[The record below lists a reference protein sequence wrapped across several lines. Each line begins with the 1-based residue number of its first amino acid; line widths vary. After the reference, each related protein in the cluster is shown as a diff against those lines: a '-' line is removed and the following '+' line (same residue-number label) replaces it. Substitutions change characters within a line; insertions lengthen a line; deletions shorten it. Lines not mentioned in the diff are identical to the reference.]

1 MQNIQ
6 FTCAG
11 ADEVIADHLG
21 SHKLW
26 CSDKTLDLKQSEEIR
41 DWQWFRWQ
49 RGAVGRGVTGDNIA
63 QMFSK

>member
-21 SHKLW
+21 SHELR

-41 DWQWFRWQ
+41 DWQWFR
-49 RGAVGRGVTGDNIA
+49 
-63 QMFSK
+63 